1 MENKGQVWIETVI
14 YTLIGLVLIGTV
26 LAFATPFINEQKDRA
41 VLEKTAEAMNGLDNA
56 LLNVKG
62 RGIDNR
68 RDFSF
73 TIGEGSLKIDSVTDK
88 IIFQIDESRHEYSE
102 PGIAV
107 DIPGTNM
114 EVRTAKNGNYFEV
127 RMTLDYKNKID
138 ITYKETESSPTL
150 DAAPNPYLLI
160 IENKGRVPVVDDSCD
175 DVTTPCCMGGE
186 NPCEVGNQD
195 GTCKET
201 GFCVPNLVNINIYDA
216 S

>member
-102 PGIAV
+102 PGI
-107 DIPGTNM
+107 T
-114 EVRTAKNGNYFEV
+114 
-127 RMTLDYKNKID
+127 
-138 ITYKETESSPTL
+138 
-150 DAAPNPYLLI
+150 
-160 IENKGRVPVVDDSCD
+160 
-175 DVTTPCCMGGE
+175 
-186 NPCEVGNQD
+186 
-195 GTCKET
+195 
-201 GFCVPNLVNINIYDA
+201 VNIPWTNI
-216 S
+216 